1 MSTCPKNKTKSNVIY
16 CAVIFLVTFGI
27 YWNSLQGD
35 FIWDDRGLILENTSY
50 LENWKNVFSS
60 FTKPFFGTTPF
71 YRPLLLVSFILDYQ
85 LWGLNPFGFHFSNVL
100 IHGLNGFMV
109 YLLAFLLFK
118 QRTFALI
125 AGLLFA
131 THPIQTEAVAWIS
144 GRNDVLLTFFS
155 LLTIICWIQWR
166 NSGGVKRVIAYVGFL
181 LSYCCVLLTKE
192 SGIIL
197 PVLIML
203 VDYFFL
209 KTLPHPLHARQKVYL
224 PLILISVLYISVRI
238 NLLGAP
244 DLQVRGFDTL
254 QIVSGVIVTYAYY
267 VKMLFFPVVQTASP
281 SILPVS
287 SFKNPELIT
296 SIALVGS
303 LVVVTVSCWKRFR
316 ELSFIVLWF
325 SVALLPVSGIISLPV
340 PALEHRL
347 YLGSVAFSMLI
358 PLLFYRTLLP
368 RTHESLAR
376 SRPVISLCILV
387 ALITFYLTKTV
398 TRNTVWK
405 DEHTFWL
412 HTVQDSPS
420 SVFAHNNLGIVYA
433 REGQH
438 NKAISIF
445 KKALSLPRN
454 QDPLRRTF
462 ANGTRWNVYNN
473 LGKSYQALFEQQ
485 LSQEVMI
492 QEETVNR
499 GGLALEKPEGM

>member
-50 LENWKNVFSS
+50 LESWKNVFSS
-60 FTKPFFGTTPF
+60 FTQPFFGTTPF

-100 IHGLNGFMV
+100 LHGLNGFMV

-118 QRTFALI
+118 QRTFALS

-166 NSGGVKRVIAYVGFL
+166 KLEGTKGVFAYVGFL

-203 VDYFFL
+203 VDYFSLNTF
-209 KTLPHPLHARQKVYL
+209 PHRLHARQKVYL
-224 PLILISVLYISVRI
+224 PLILISVLYISVRM
-238 NLLGAP
+238 NLLGGA
-244 DLQVRGFDTL
+244 DLQVRELDTR
-254 QIVSGVIVTYAYY
+254 QIVSGVMVTYAYY
-267 VKMLFFPVVQTASP
+267 VKMLLFPIVQTASP
-281 SILPVS
+281 SILTVS
-287 SFKNPELIT
+287 SFKNPEFIT
-296 SIALVGS
+296 SIVLVGS
-303 LVVVTVSCWKRFR
+303 LAVVTVSCWKRFR

-325 SVALLPVSGIISLPV
+325 FVALLPVSGIISLPV

-368 RTHESLAR
+368 RTHESFAR
-376 SRPVISLCILV
+376 SSPVFSLCILV
-387 ALITFYLTKTV
+387 ALIMFYSTKTV

-405 DEHTFWL
+405 DERTFWL
-412 HTVQDSPS
+412 HTVQYSPS

-438 NKAISIF
+438 NKAIRIF

-454 QDPLRRTF
+454 QDPSRRAF

-473 LGKSYQALFEQQ
+473 LGKSYYAMLEKQ
-485 LSQEVMI
+485 LNAEGKRK
-492 QEETVNR
+492 EATVN
-499 GGLALEKPEGM
+499 GEGMFIEQP